1 MALLEAVLF
10 SSFWSFGLGQLTLE
24 QPEVSVTGTRE
35 KSAIVSCKVF
45 SKDFSKDYIHW
56 YRQKPDQGLEHLLYV
71 LTASAQSHLGG
82 TKNKFEAKK
91 DASSFTSTLK
101 ISFLEKE
108 DEAMY
113 YCAGWVS
120 VWIKVFGEGTKL
132 VVIPPDRRLDEDL
145 SPKPTIFFPSV
156 EEVKLHMAGTHLC
169 LLQKFFPDAIKVQ
182 WKEKNGNTI
191 LESQQGDIIKTN
203 DTYMKFSWLTLT
215 KKAMDKEHVCI
226 VKHENNKGGRDQEIL
241 FSSVNKEVAKNA
253 CMKKESDTLQLQFA
267 NTSAYYTYLLLLLKS
282 VIYFSIIAFCVFR
295 RTDIFSDWK
304 IF

>member
-91 DASSFTSTLK
+91 YASSSTSTLK

-120 VWIKVFGEGTKL
+120 AWIKVFGEGTKL

-145 SPKPTIFFPSV
+145 FPKPTIFFPSV

-241 FSSVNKEVAKNA
+241 FSSVNKGVAKNA